1 VVSPFPLYS
10 RLDAMNRAT
19 HAVRL
24 RALPA
29 LLLAAL
35 TLAAAAPT
43 PDAARAQ
50 PVRSPAA
57 DASPADAAVSAS
69 ERPPGTEAVNAVIGD
84 TSFIATFGRRPIVRD
99 PERLRLRT
107 HLRYVERRLRK
118 KDVSHLSPE
127 GRAARKNTLDRLR
140 DYWQRGVF
148 PRNTERP
155 GRTPVFIDDRGTLCA
170 AGYLLAKA
178 RGRAAAEAVDRAYH
192 LDSVFEMTD
201 SDVLTD
207 WLADSGLTLREV
219 AMIQPSYTFYYDL
232 LFSFETEG
240 ATACG
245 ANENPDA
252 QRTYHSYYGD
262 SYEPDEE
269 ALEPTAMTRSNA
281 LACADGIDDTFGS
294 SGFDPSFSQERMV
307 SFEIDPDIRFGLH
320 GLLRLSMSRSAEGP
334 QEVRM
339 VFSKDGGDTFTEV
352 GTLPVPDTSEAFD
365 FGNFVSE
372 HYESYQ
378 DFRNVWF
385 DDSAKHPAPDS
396 VIIGFQP
403 RFTSAEAAN
412 DGGAFYLHDVQSRAY
427 DLPVELTGFEATA
440 DGRAAQLRWRTASET
455 NNDGFAVQHRRP
467 GATGWRDA
475 GFVEGHGT
483 TETPQRYAFRAEDLP
498 PGAHVFRLKQ
508 IDRDGGF
515 EHSKTVEVTIAAG
528 ETFALRAAGPNPFRD
543 RTQVTLTARGEQQQ
557 TVRVA
562 VYDARGRRVQVLHD
576 GPLAASGA
584 PHRFTLDGQG
594 LASGLYLIR
603 ATGPEHAATQT
614 VTLAR

>member
-1 VVSPFPLYS
+1 MVSLFRLHS

-35 TLAAAAPT
+35 ALAAATPT

-57 DASPADAAVSAS
+57 DASPADAAASAS
-69 ERPPGTEAVNAVIGD
+69 ERPTGTEAVNAVIGD
-84 TSFIATFGRRPIVRD
+84 TSFIATFGRRPTVRD

-118 KDVSHLSPE
+118 KDVSHRSPE
-127 GRAARKNTLDRLR
+127 GRAARENTLDRLR

-178 RGRAAAEAVDRAYH
+178 RGRAAAEAVDRAHH
-192 LDSVFEMTD
+192 LDSIFEMTD

-207 WLADSGLTLREV
+207 WLAASGLTLREV
-219 AMIQPSYTFYYDL
+219 AMIQPMYGPDFAL
-232 LFSFETEG
+232 LFDFATEG
-240 ATACG
+240 ATVCG
-245 ANENPDA
+245 SNENLDA
-252 QRTYHSYYGD
+252 DRSAD
-262 SYEPDEE
+262 SYRNPNVDEVIDPSTMRRSD
-269 ALEPTAMTRSNA
+269 ALTCS
-281 LACADGIDDTFGS
+281 DGMDDAFSS
-294 SGFDPSFSQERMV
+294 SGFEDAFSSAHMT
-307 SFEIDPDIRFGLH
+307 SFEIDVAGPFLPPQIRF
-320 GLLRLSMSRSAEGP
+320 SVSRSSDGP
-334 QEVRM
+334 QEGRLVL
-339 VFSKDGGDTFTEV
+339 SKDGGETFLEIGSFSIPEKRTK
-352 GTLPVPDTSEAFD
+352 LDMSEIVED
-365 FGNFVSE
+365 GSE
-372 HYESYQ
+372 PFHERWSTGRGYY
-378 DFRNVWF
+378 
-385 DDSAKHPAPDS
+385 AGAGPDS

-403 RFTSAEAAN
+403 RFSDADSTDTGGVFRLHEVSV
-412 DGGAFYLHDVQSRAY
+412 DGAV
-427 DLPVELTGFEATA
+427 LPVELTGFEATA

-455 NNDGFAVQHRRP
+455 NNDGFEVQHRGP

-483 TETPQRYAFRAEDLP
+483 TETPQRYAFRVEDLA

-515 EHSKTVEVTIAAG
+515 KHSKTVEVTIAAG
-528 ETFALRAAGPNPFRD
+528 EAFALRAAGPNPFRD
-543 RTQVTLTARGEQQQ
+543 RTQVTLTTRDQQQ
-557 TVRVA
+557 RDVRVT
-562 VYDARGRRVQVLHD
+562 VYDGGCRCSTTARSRPARPTASASTGR
-576 GPLAASGA
+576 ASPA
-584 PHRFTLDGQG
+584 VST
-594 LASGLYLIR
+594 
-603 ATGPEHAATQT
+603 
-614 VTLAR
+614 